1 LRSGSDK
8 QALAKYRL
16 QQAEESLGEA
26 RFLLAGNKSPRSVI
40 NRAYYSMF
48 YAILALLIYEP
59 YSSSKHSGVLAY
71 FNRRFV
77 REGAFD
83 KDLARWANKAFG
95 LRQRGDYREYFDLS
109 LSEVAPYIQRAE
121 EFLRAAREHLRGKKG
136 IE

>member
-1 LRSGSDK
+1 MNHTPHQNTVAFWLISID
-8 QALAKYRL
+8 AL
-16 QQAEESLGEA
+16 S
-26 RFLLAGNKSPRSVI
+26 
-40 NRAYYSMF
+40 
-48 YAILALLIYEP
+48 
-59 YSSSKHSGVLAY
+59 
-71 FNRRFV
+71 
-77 REGAFD
+77 GAFD